1 MTVTTD
7 GTPLAPEPEPAV
19 EPWQQRLEVIAILLV
34 LTTAVSV
41 LGRLITAYDQAG
53 LALVGSAA
61 GESRDL
67 LVVVRSAVMAVGP
80 WAAAA
85 VLVSFLLVTLGPGD
99 QVTARGVLVLR
110 SLVVLGL
117 FVAGLVALGALI
129 ILSGY
134 EQRSSSGVLQLVDG
148 SSMFGGLASRIGWSA
163 PLLVAAVTAGYV
175 AWCAFSTLGEIAPAA
190 VVIPSDAVVDTQEP

>member
-7 GTPLAPEPEPAV
+7 GTLLAPEPEPAV

-53 LALVGSAA
+53 VALVGSAV

-67 LVVVRSAVMAVGP
+67 LVIVRTAAMAVGP

-99 QVTARGVLVLR
+99 QVSARGVLVLR

-134 EQRSSSGVLQLVDG
+134 EQRSSSGVLQVIDD
-148 SSMFGGLASRIGWSA
+148 SSFGGLASRIGWSA

-175 AWCAFSTLGEIAPAA
+175 AWCAFSTLGELAPAA
-190 VVIPSDAVVDTQEP
+190 VVVPSDAVVDAQEP